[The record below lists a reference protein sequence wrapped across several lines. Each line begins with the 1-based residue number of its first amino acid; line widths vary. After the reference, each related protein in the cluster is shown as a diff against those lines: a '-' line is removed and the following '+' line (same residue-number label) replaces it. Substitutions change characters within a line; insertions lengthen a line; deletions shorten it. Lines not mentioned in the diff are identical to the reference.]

1 MIVSSPDGVPF
12 TVGKLAFNHIRT
24 KTMLV
29 QNGAGGAAKP
39 MPGGA

>member
-1 MIVSSPDGVPF
+1 MIVSSPDVVPF

-24 KTMLV
+24 KTVLI
-29 QNGAGGAAKP
+29 QNGAGSAAKS